1 MYKAYFGLTE
11 APFSIAPDPRFLYLS
26 DRYREALAHLLY
38 GVRSQGGFVQLTGE
52 VGTGKTTLCRCF
64 LNQLPKDVDV
74 ALILNPKV
82 SEFGLVASICDEL
95 GIAYREGLRKSLKEL
110 VDLLNAY
117 LLKKHAE
124 GRRTV
129 VIIDEAQNL
138 PVQVLEQVRLLTN
151 LETNKEKLLRI
162 VLIGQPELRQLLE
175 RSDLRQLAQRI
186 TARFHLEPLSVAE
199 TSMYM
204 RYRLAVA
211 GRREPLFTRRAI
223 RQVHRV
229 SGGIPRLINVICDRA
244 LLGAYAGERP
254 MVDAAIVKRAARE
267 VFGTRPRRPLLRW
280 LGLAATATVAAVL
293 VAGWFLARE
302 AGWDGTLA
310 MVHDTGLAEM
320 PATSAGPPPVDSAPR
335 VQPRDNPGDDP
346 GDDRGADAAEAGAGA
361 H

>member
-1 MYKAYFGLTE
+1 MYNAFFGLSE

-26 DRYREALAHLLY
+26 GRYREALAHLLY

-82 SEFGLVASICDEL
+82 TEFGLVASICDEL
-95 GIAYREGLRKSLKEL
+95 RIPYRQGLRKSLKEL

-151 LETNKEKLLRI
+151 LETDKEKLLRI
-162 VLIGQPELRQLLE
+162 VLIGQPELRQILD

-186 TARFHLEPLSVAE
+186 TARFHLDPLSAAE
-199 TSMYM
+199 TSMYL

-223 RQVHRV
+223 GQVHRT

-244 LLGAYAGERP
+244 LLGAYAAERP
-254 MVDAAIVKRAARE
+254 MVNAAIVKRAARE
-267 VFGTRPRRPLLRW
+267 VLGKRPRRRPW
-280 LGLAATATVAAVL
+280 VGLTAGAVTAVL
-293 VAGWFLARE
+293 VLTLAGWLLVRE
-302 AGWDGTLA
+302 GGWNNTLA
-310 MVHDTGLAEM
+310 MVREVGFTPAPAAPASGSDRPASTPRTDT
-320 PATSAGPPPVDSAPR
+320 
-335 VQPRDNPGDDP
+335 
-346 GDDRGADAAEAGAGA
+346 AAR
-361 H
+361 